1 MIVRIPPKQFM
12 LDAFIEERRSNL
24 QRWLFLISQHPI
36 LSRDEMFKIF
46 LTETSE
52 NHQEMIN
59 NVVIENDFKNLKKLD
74 FELVK
79 EKQEKVRKLINEI
92 LKIKRIIKQHF
103 KRQNDIAED
112 FNSLATSL
120 STVMEESSENSLK
133 DFSVNYQKIHND
145 FDKTSRENSQSTVI
159 ERIDLIIEIFTAF
172 CDLIERTDESFRS
185 EKTPTISQWQRLQNA
200 IKGNNYE
207 ISGTDARETRIN
219 FAVHCILEEFKFALK
234 YLKLLPSIMLKFT
247 HEEAGVYE
255 NISKVLKEVV
265 EIESD
270 KLSA

>member
-12 LDAFIEERRSNL
+12 LDAFIEERRSKL

-36 LSRDEMFKIF
+36 LSKDEMFKIF

-52 NHQEMIN
+52 NHQEMIS
-59 NVVIENDFKNLKKLD
+59 NVVIENDFRKFKKFN
-74 FELVK
+74 FELIK
-79 EKQEKVRKLINEI
+79 EKNEI
-92 LKIKRIIKQHF
+92 AQKLLNEVLKVKRIMTQHF

-112 FNSLATSL
+112 FNALSTSI
-120 STVMEESSENSLK
+120 STVMQESSENSLK
-133 DFSVNYQKIHND
+133 DFSENYQKIHND
-145 FDKTSRENSQSTVI
+145 FDKTSREKSQSTVI
-159 ERIDLIIEIFTAF
+159 ERIELIIEIFTAF
-172 CDLIERTDESFRS
+172 CDLTERTDESFRS
-185 EKTPTISQWQRLQNA
+185 EKTPTVSQWQRLQNA

-207 ISGTDARETRIN
+207 ISADARESRIN
-219 FAVHCILEEFKFALK
+219 FAVHCILEEFQFALK

-247 HEEAGVYE
+247 HEQAEVYE
-255 NISKVLKEVV
+255 KIASVLKEVV